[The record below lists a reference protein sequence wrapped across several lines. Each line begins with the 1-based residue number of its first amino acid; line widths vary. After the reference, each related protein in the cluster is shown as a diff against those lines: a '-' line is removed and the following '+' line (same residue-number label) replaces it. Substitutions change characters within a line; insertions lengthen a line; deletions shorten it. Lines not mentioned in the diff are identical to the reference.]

1 MHGTL
6 SKGLY
11 EFAQDGNAVK
21 ADWLSDYVDAFIS
34 EAYEHERQES
44 AHRDPNL
51 VLVSEATPDTQIAQA
66 VYGEFMAYTAKNKNL
81 ARAKT
86 SLPVTV
92 EYIAARLRELG
103 HVHTNTSMDEAEA
116 QAQVAG
122 YFPTALALSMDGF
135 ARSQA
140 ELSDATARMGALR
153 KSDGHVTLADD
164 AVNPMQALS
173 HSQRVRTEQ
182 RAEAYGEMEKSVGTH
197 DEACLFHG
205 REAVG
210 KKSHETSIQGM
221 ICTCR

>member
-1 MHGTL
+1 M
-6 SKGLY
+6 
-11 EFAQDGNAVK
+11 A
-21 ADWLSDYVDAFIS
+21 SD
-34 EAYEHERQES
+34 H
-44 AHRDPNL
+44 
-51 VLVSEATPDTQIAQA
+51 TPDAQIAQA

-92 EYIAARLRELG
+92 EYVAARLRELG
-103 HVHTNTSMDEAEA
+103 FVHTNTSMDEAEA

-140 ELSDATARMGALR
+140 ELSDATARMGELR

-164 AVNPMQALS
+164 NVNPMQALT
-173 HSQRVRTEQ
+173 HAQNQRAAD
-182 RAEAYGEMEKSVGTH
+182 RAEAYGGTMEKSVGRH
-197 DEACLFHG
+197 DPACLFHG

-210 KKSHETSIQGM
+210 KKSHATAIQGTV
-221 ICTCR
+221 CTCR